1 MTRRSVRVRP
11 VPRTN
16 IDVPRLS
23 RALLA
28 LARELEAQVSEDAA
42 QAREQ
47 QVTVSPSTEEAA

>member
-28 LARELEAQVSEDAA
+28 MARELEAQADEDAA

-47 QVTVSPSTEEAA
+47 QVTVSPPTEEAA